1 MRRSGNPAIAQLRKK
16 IMSKKHQFKG
26 ANDEHGEALDPF
38 YEMLEILDTEH
49 LLRFRHRLE
58 RVGRKKMVEILTA
71 EIDERDEEEK
81 KQHKAEQAQLKK
93 EREEQ
98 KKYQI

>member
-1 MRRSGNPAIAQLRKK
+1 
-16 IMSKKHQFKG
+16 MSKKHQFKG

-49 LLRFRHRLE
+49 LLRFRRRLE

-71 EIDERDEEEK
+71 EI
-81 KQHKAEQAQLKK
+81 K
-93 EREEQ
+93 EREAAEKEALKKQ
-98 KKYQI
+98 REEYKKYQI